1 MLEKIFENVN
11 SELLTDEVKLQISTI
26 FEANLNKSI
35 KEKEEELEKDYED
48 KVEKVKEEA
57 EEEIDDVKKEVK
69 ENLQKFKKRLVNT
82 LESYISY
89 FTDNF
94 IKENREQIVSLAEVK
109 QAEKIIDAFKESNL
123 KFGMKLGRIL
133 EGVDVKEN
141 RTINKYVESY
151 NDIKRRYDTLLS
163 ESKKVATFNLINE
176 AVDVLNVSDFEK
188 ERIVKLMS
196 NMRFNNKKEISEK
209 ARILKDFI
217 LNEGKNLNRNNSTD
231 IKIIKESKQ
240 NNNLISGKI
249 NLQRLD
255 LY

>member
-1 MLEKIFENVN
+1 
-11 SELLTDEVKLQISTI
+11 
-26 FEANLNKSI
+26 
-35 KEKEEELEKDYED
+35 
-48 KVEKVKEEA
+48 
-57 EEEIDDVKKEVK
+57 
-69 ENLQKFKKRLVNT
+69 
-82 LESYISY
+82 
-89 FTDNF
+89 
-94 IKENREQIVSLAEVK
+94 
-109 QAEKIIDAFKESNL
+109 
-123 KFGMKLGRIL
+123 MKLGRIL

-151 NDIKRRYDTLLS
+151 NDMKKRYDTLLS

>member
-69 ENLQKFKKRLVNT
+69 ENLQKFKKKLVNT

-196 NMRFNNKKEISEK
+196 NMKFNNKKEISEK

>member
-57 EEEIDDVKKEVK
+57 AEEIDDVKKEVK
-69 ENLQKFKKRLVNT
+69 ENLQKFKKKLVNT

-151 NDIKRRYDTLLS
+151 NDIKKRYDTLLS